1 MLSQFWGIESATC
14 NTNDW
19 ADQFGYGTDLSLGA
33 FDYTFWF
40 TDWSDQTDLS
50 AMWYVGNSQSRCVN
64 YETAPNC
71 N

>member
-14 NTNDW
+14 NMNDW

-50 AMWYVGNSQSRCVN
+50 ATW
-64 YETAPNC
+64 
-71 N
+71 